1 MEDSKNYLISLLKQE
16 QHNKTICDYINNIIN
31 SYDDN
36 KNISEEIKNIQ
47 QMIEADEIKQMVEE
61 ILKYLTNPELKDKI
75 NSDNIDESQ
84 IKNLDYDDLMHSLLL
99 LTESDFESFNTF
111 LECCL

>member
-1 MEDSKNYLISLLKQE
+1 MQDSKNYLISLLKQE
-16 QHNKTICDYINNIIN
+16 QHNKTICDYINNTLDN
-31 SYDDN
+31 YDN
-36 KNISEEIKNIQ
+36 KNISEEINYIN
-47 QMIEADEIKQMVEE
+47 QMIELDEKKQMVEE